1 MTNHEQG
8 LIMET
13 SSARGLKVWS
23 WLLYCMAAVVA
34 LAALLLGLSVGGASA
49 AIPAAT
55 IGFQSPLLKPLWDAL
70 VSGLQLLGWLV
81 FVAGLVMA
89 ALIFC
94 GGMLLANGAALTQRV
109 SRLEAEL
116 IAARQITESPAPPDS
131 AESPKSEVHAVTRY
145 AS

>member
-1 MTNHEQG
+1 MVANGWG
-8 LIMET
+8 LNEET
-13 SSARGLKVWS
+13 GRARGLKVWG

-55 IGFQSPLLKPLWDAL
+55 IGFQSPLLKPMWDAL

-116 IAARQITESPAPPDS
+116 IAARQITVLPAPS
-131 AESPKSEVHAVTRY
+131 ACTKSPTAEVHAVTQY